1 MNTNLLRTITPEEV
15 DTYHRDGVLL
25 LQNMFD
31 EDWIELLN
39 KGLDVNIK
47 TPTRR
52 SRIWHKDTSGHS
64 MFYDHTAWQGI
75 PEFVNCIEQSPG
87 AKIVAEAT
95 RSKSIQV
102 FHEHIFV
109 KEPGTTK
116 PTPWHQD
123 MPYYCVDGEDT
134 GSYWIPLDPITK
146 ENTLQIVLG
155 SHKWPKLVRPT
166 RWSNDQPWYDNDTEF
181 MDMPDLESIDH
192 NKMIPDL
199 KIGDAILFNF
209 KTVHG
214 APGNTSMNRRRAFS
228 MRFIGDDVRYVDRGS
243 ETSPPFTGINLKT
256 GATMRKDWFPIV
268 WNS

>member
-1 MNTNLLRTITPEEV
+1 MVKNYLTKEQIDSYKCDGAIIVRDVFKPWINSLRLGFEKVLENPGP
-15 DTYHRDGVLL
+15 HARDNVAVVGAGR
-25 LQNMFD
+25 FF
-31 EDWIELLN
+31 EDYCN
-39 KGLDVNIK
+39 
-47 TPTRR
+47 
-52 SRIWHKDTSGHS
+52 
-64 MFYDHTAWQGI
+64 WQRI

-166 RWSNDQPWYDNDTEF
+166 RWSNDQPWYNNDTEF
-181 MDMPDLESIDH
+181 MDMPNSEFIDH
-192 NKMIPDL
+192 SKMIPDL